1 MSTGIDKAV
10 EVLKK
15 VRIARSRE
23 FAAAGI
29 NRRDVATAL
38 ARGAI
43 EQVDRGTYCLPGFA
57 LHPHARLLL
66 ACKRVPGSV
75 VCLSSAAHFHG
86 LIDDEPPEV
95 WIAIDGKSR
104 RPSPNRIAIKT
115 VWFSGDAM
123 SQGVVNQ
130 RIEGVPIRVFS
141 PMKTIADLLKYRNKI
156 GIEVA
161 LQSSRASVA
170 MSHYSPYR
178 LLHFARI
185 CRVEKL
191 ATEIIREFGSGRD
204 FEGRQVRSV
213 WRERV

>member
-1 MSTGIDKAV
+1 MSAGTDKAV
-10 EVLKK
+10 ALLKRL
-15 VRIARSRE
+15 RIARSQE
-23 FAAAGI
+23 FAAAGV
-29 NRRDVATAL
+29 NRRDVSTAL
-38 ARGAI
+38 KKGDI
-43 EQVDRGTYCLPGFA
+43 EQVDRGTYSVPGFA
-57 LHPHARLLL
+57 QLPQARALI

-130 RIEGVPIRVFS
+130 RIEGIPIRVFS

-156 GIEVA
+156 GIDVA
-161 LQSSRASVA
+161 LQSLRASLS
-170 MSHYSPYR
+170 MKQYSPYR

-185 CRVEKL
+185 CRVEKM
-191 ATEIIREFGSGRD
+191 ATEIIHEFGSGRD
-204 FEGRQVRSV
+204 FEGRQDRSV
-213 WRERV
+213 WRGRV

>member
-15 VRIARSRE
+15 LRIARSRE
-23 FAAAGI
+23 LTAAGI
-29 NRRDVATAL
+29 NRRDVSAAL
-38 ARGAI
+38 ARGGI

-57 LHPHARLLL
+57 KQPHARLLV

-75 VCLSSAAHFHG
+75 VCLASAASFHG

-95 WIAIDGKSR
+95 WIAVDGKSR
-104 RPSPNRIAIKT
+104 RPSPNRFAVKT

-130 RIEGVPIRVFS
+130 RIEGIPIRVFS

-156 GIEVA
+156 GVDVA
-161 LQSSRASVA
+161 IQALRASVA
-170 MSHYSPYR
+170 MNQYSPYR

-191 ATEIIREFGSGRD
+191 ATELIHEFGSGRD
-204 FEGRQVRSV
+204 FEGRQDRSV